1 MKNSIK
7 LVLSGMAVMVG
18 LQGCSM
24 TINARIY
31 DLSGSGGVANAE
43 FKWTGS
49 GTGPLTGSL
58 PDGEL
63 FRGEYTTVASGV
75 SGWGTTF
82 RSVYTV
88 NLTSDLQRGS
98 AIATGNRGTV
108 IDCEYVV
115 RSGSATGYG
124 VCRDNKS
131 RTYRLMF
138 GG

>member
-1 MKNSIK
+1 MKNSLK
-7 LVLSGMAVMVG
+7 LLCAMCVL
-18 LQGCSM
+18 LLLHGCSM

-31 DLSGSGGVANAE
+31 DLSGSGGVANAA

-49 GTGPLTGSL
+49 GSGPLTGSL
-58 PDGEL
+58 PDGEV
-63 FRGEYTTVASGV
+63 FQGEYTTVASGV

-88 NLTSDLQRGS
+88 SLSNDLERGS

-115 RSGSATGYG
+115 RAGTATGYG
-124 VCRDNKS
+124 VCRDNKK
-131 RTYRLMF
+131 RAYRLMF

>member
-1 MKNSIK
+1 MKNSVK
-7 LVLSGMAVMVG
+7 LVPLCLAVLAG

-31 DLSGSGGVANAE
+31 DLGGSGGVANAE

-58 PDGEL
+58 PDGES
-63 FRGEYTTVASGV
+63 FRGEYTTVASGIT
-75 SGWGTTF
+75 GWGTTF
-82 RSVYTV
+82 SSVYTV
-88 NLTSDLQRGS
+88 NLSSDLQRGS

-124 VCRDNKS
+124 VCRDNKK